1 MKFATVPI
9 EQVPPVN
16 PLADATEH
24 RPLVLV
30 VDDEAAVVDTLVT
43 ILSEHGFAAVA
54 AYDGPDAI
62 ETAQIMP
69 PELLVTGVELP
80 GMSGIELAD
89 AVKSAVP
96 DCKIVL
102 LSGQASKSDLLGRV
116 SETLKD

>member
-1 MKFATVPI
+1 MKFAAVPI

-30 VDDEAAVVDTLVT
+30 VNDETAVVDTLVN

-69 PELLVTGVELP
+69 PEVLVIGAELP
-80 GMSGIELAD
+80 GMSEVELAD
-89 AVKSAVP
+89 AVKSAAP
-96 DCKIVL
+96 DCKVVL
-102 LSGQASKSDLLGRV
+102 LSGQASKSELLGRV
-116 SETLKD
+116 TETLKH

>member
-1 MKFATVPI
+1 
-9 EQVPPVN
+9 
-16 PLADATEH
+16 
-24 RPLVLV
+24 
-30 VDDEAAVVDTLVT
+30 
-43 ILSEHGFAAVA
+43 
-54 AYDGPDAI
+54 
-62 ETAQIMP
+62 MP